1 MRKYL
6 IWALTGLLFAA
17 CSQPVPVAQDGTDL
31 WLAAGRSYDEVLA
44 SVAAGIDPALPAE
57 GYHIYDADGVRH
69 VDGGSEA
76 GLRYGVYA
84 LKRAEA
90 LGQAGPGLDL
100 QEKPYYDLRLLNHWD
115 NLDDSVER
123 GYAGKSMWEWTS
135 PEIPVERIRHY
146 GELCASI
153 GLNGAALNN
162 VNSNPLILDAEHIA
176 RVAKIADILRE
187 YGVKTYLS
195 IKWTSPIALSGLK
208 SGDPMDPKVRQWWKD
223 KAAELYAAIP
233 DFGGFLVK
241 ANS

>member
-6 IWALTGLLFAA
+6 FWALTGLLAVA
-17 CSQPVPVAQDGTDL
+17 CSQPVPMAQDGTDL

-44 SVAAGIDPALPAE
+44 SVTAGIDPALPAE

-115 NLDDSVER
+115 NLDGAHPPLRRAVRVHRPER
-123 GYAGKSMWEWTS
+123 RRAEQCQFQPADPGCGAHRPRGEDRGH
-135 PEIPVERIRHY
+135 PPRIRCQDVPVHQMDQPHRALRPEERRPD
-146 GELCASI
+146 GSE
-153 GLNGAALNN
+153 GAA
-162 VNSNPLILDAEHIA
+162 VVEGQGGGD
-176 RVAKIADILRE
+176 LRRD
-187 YGVKTYLS
+187 
-195 IKWTSPIALSGLK
+195 PGLRRLPGEGQFRRPGRAPTCWRRP
-208 SGDPMDPKVRQWWKD
+208 SRPT
-223 KAAELYAAIP
+223 AA
-233 DFGGFLVK
+233 
-241 ANS
+241 S